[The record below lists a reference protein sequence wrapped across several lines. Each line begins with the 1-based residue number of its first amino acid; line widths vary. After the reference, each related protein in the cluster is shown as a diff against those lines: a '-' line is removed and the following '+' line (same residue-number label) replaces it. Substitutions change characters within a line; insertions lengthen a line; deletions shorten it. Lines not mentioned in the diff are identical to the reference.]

1 MLTADLSPTFGGA
14 TVHGH
19 DIFAERDT
27 VYSMMGAWLAH
38 GRDCPCRCRLRC
50 LTTCRAT
57 GYCPQFDALFELL
70 TGTTA
75 AVSRA
80 PARAV
85 PLCTCRHPRNA
96 RAPLHF
102 TTPCSPGTSCCTCAG
117 EECLTFYARVKGIPE
132 EDIPA
137 FVDMNLTRMDLQR
150 YRNEITKNYSGG
162 NKRKLSLTV
171 AFVGAPK
178 TVFLGA

>member
-1 MLTADLSPTFGGA
+1 M
-14 TVHGH
+14 
-19 DIFAERDT
+19 
-27 VYSMMGAWLAH
+27 
-38 GRDCPCRCRLRC
+38 
-50 LTTCRAT
+50 
-57 GYCPQFDALFELL
+57 
-70 TGTTA
+70 
-75 AVSRA
+75 
-80 PARAV
+80 
-85 PLCTCRHPRNA
+85 
-96 RAPLHF
+96 
-102 TTPCSPGTSCCTCAG
+102 
-117 EECLTFYARVKGIPE
+117 KGIPE